1 MPEWAS
7 VDEGKL
13 SSALAT
19 PRPVFGHEEYPGLA
33 DKAAVLLYSI
43 AKAHSLPNGNKR
55 LALTST
61 FLFLAMNEMWW
72 GAEGEEVR
80 AHVTWLA
87 ASESRLR
94 KLALAYMAE
103 YFRLRLISVEEAV
116 ATDDGTDAPN

>member
-13 SSALAT
+13 SSAIAT
-19 PRPVFGHEEYPGLA
+19 PKPVFGEETYPTLA

-43 AKAHSLPNGNKR
+43 AKAHALPNGNKR

-61 FLFLAMNEMWW
+61 FLFLAANAMWW
-72 GAEGEEVR
+72 DAQGEEVR
-80 AHVTWLA
+80 AHVTWIA

-94 KLALAYMAE
+94 SEVLSYMSK
-103 YFRLRLISVEEAV
+103 YFGLRLVL
-116 ATDDGTDAPN
+116 ATVS